1 VWRASALSVT
11 IDEAYT
17 FNQFVAGGFTGIF
30 LSGFDANNHVLHS
43 ALVWLS
49 TSLFGISE
57 FGIRIPALLGT
68 AGFLYLLPALI
79 ERVIADRRLQLL
91 TIAVLILNPLTI
103 DLLCAAR
110 GYSLALAFMTMA
122 VLHLLRY
129 ADGQKRNDLRWVS
142 ASLGLMCSANLSFAF
157 AAIAILGVSVCV
169 AVRREQWRHLLS
181 AFVPV
186 VSILFVILVLPFSR
200 VERSYFYW
208 GSPTIRISA
217 ETTTDAFLLHNP
229 HDSAPFGSVKTRGR
243 FTRRYLPIGLGLI
256 LLTTVW
262 WFVAGM
268 RTQVTLLGFIL
279 AICLFGYW
287 LAHEWLQ
294 VPYPSE
300 RTSIPLVL
308 LFFLT
313 LGGVTAGLLR
323 DPSLAWRTVA
333 LASIAV
339 SVAMLIQF
347 AMQFR
352 PGHLW
357 SWYQERDNRQIA
369 DLLRGRGARNIS
381 SFWVVQ
387 PALEFYRLAG
397 RMPAAKPLLKYPAD
411 LPPLEG
417 YDAYVLLRPDQ
428 RILESKKLRIVWK
441 SEFTGVSVAVPNDAR
456 P

>member
-1 VWRASALSVT
+1 
-11 IDEAYT
+11 
-17 FNQFVAGGFTGIF
+17 VAGGFTGIF

-49 TSLFGISE
+49 TSLFGLGE
-57 FGIRIPALLGT
+57 FTIRIPALLGS
-68 AGFLYLLPALI
+68 AMFLYLLPSLVQ
-79 ERVIADRRLQLL
+79 RVIPDRRLELL
-91 TIAVLILNPLTI
+91 TTAILILNPLTI

-122 VLHLLRY
+122 LLRLLRY
-129 ADGQKRNDLRWVS
+129 ADGQQKKDLQRLS
-142 ASLGLMCSANLSFAF
+142 ASLGLMCAANLSFVF
-157 AAIAILGVSVCV
+157 AAIAILGVTVCV
-169 AVRREQWRHLLS
+169 VLRREQWRHLLS
-181 AFVPV
+181 AFVPALA
-186 VSILFVILVLPFSR
+186 ILFLILVLPFSR

-208 GSPTIRISA
+208 GAPTIRVSA

-229 HDSAPFGSVKTRGR
+229 HDPAPFGSVKTRGR
-243 FTRRYLPIGLGLI
+243 FTRRYLPVGLGLI
-256 LLTTVW
+256 LLATIW
-262 WFVAGM
+262 WTVAGM
-268 RTQVTLLGFIL
+268 RTRVTLLGSIL

-294 VPYPSE
+294 IPYPSE

-323 DPSLAWRTVA
+323 APGFAWRTVA
-333 LASIAV
+333 LASIAI
-339 SVAMLIQF
+339 SLAMLIQF

-369 DLLRGRGARNIS
+369 DLLRERGARSIS
-381 SFWVVQ
+381 AFWVLQ

-397 RMPAAKPLLKYPAD
+397 RIPEAKPLLKHPAD
-411 LPPLEG
+411 IPPLEG
-417 YDAYVLLRPDQ
+417 YDAYVLLRPDA
-428 RILESKKLRIVWK
+428 RLLEAKKLRIVWV
-441 SEFTGVSVAVPNDAR
+441 SDFTGVSVAMPIGAQ